1 MKEIVNKVIAYNT
14 PEKNILKVVE
24 ETTELNEVLIKYL
37 TKTPE
42 LKPKIE
48 KIIEEM
54 GDTLFRMKVVAEMF
68 GISKE
73 VNKRFEQKA
82 NQLDKWIEEK
92 KYKGGV

>member
-1 MKEIVNKVIAYNT
+1 MKEIIEKVIGYNSS
-14 PEKNILKVVE
+14 ERNILKVVE

-37 TKTPE
+37 TKSPE

-54 GDTLFRMKVVAEMF
+54 GDTLFRMKVVAEML
-68 GISKE
+68 GISKD

-82 NQLDKWIEEK
+82 KQIGEYIDKK
-92 KYKGGV
+92 LYKGGA